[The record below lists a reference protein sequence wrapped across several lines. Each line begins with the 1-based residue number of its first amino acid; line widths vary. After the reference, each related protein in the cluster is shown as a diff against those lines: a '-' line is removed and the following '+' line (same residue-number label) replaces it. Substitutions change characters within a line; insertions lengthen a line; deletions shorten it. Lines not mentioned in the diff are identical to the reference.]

1 MRVLITT
8 FGTRGDIQPFVA
20 LAQGLA
26 AAGHSVAIA
35 APEGFRHFIE
45 GYNISLIAFENSLL
59 ELTYAALE
67 HASSLRD
74 GIRIG
79 RQMRPAIRRMM
90 DEELA
95 AARSFEPELLI
106 YHPKC
111 LGSLSV
117 AELLQIPAVLALPI
131 PFYTPTKA
139 FAVPFMPVFSLGAWA
154 NRVSYLI
161 NRLSSLMFATT
172 INDFRRKS
180 LGMAPISRF
189 ANPLLR
195 DSGQP
200 VPILYPYSRHVLP
213 VPSDFPQHV
222 HVTGYW
228 FLERQAAWQA
238 SAELSQ
244 FLQAGAA
251 PIYLGFGSMRGQ
263 HQAERS
269 AVIQAALQQLGLRGI
284 LASGWGGLEKQSA
297 SSSVFIVDEAPH
309 DWLLPQVAAVV
320 HHGGSGTVAAAAR
333 AGKPQVICPFL
344 GDQPFWG
351 QVIARRG
358 VGAAPINQ
366 KRLTT
371 ERLVAALRTV
381 LEQPSIQTRANE
393 LGQHIRSEDGVA
405 QAINILES
413 IYATA

>member
-26 AAGHSVAIA
+26 AAGHNVAIA
-35 APEGFRHFIE
+35 APEGFRRLIE
-45 GYNISLIAFENSLL
+45 SYHINLIAFENTVL
-59 ELTYAALE
+59 ELTQAALE

-79 RQMRPAIRRMM
+79 RQMRPAIRHMM

-111 LGSLSV
+111 LGSLAV

-154 NRVSYLI
+154 NRASYLI

-180 LGMAPISRF
+180 LGLAPISRF

-195 DSGQP
+195 DNGQA

-213 VPSDFPQHV
+213 VPTDFPAHV

-263 HQAERS
+263 HQTERT
-269 AVIQAALQQLGLRGI
+269 ALIQAALQQLGLRGI
-284 LASGWGGLEKQSA
+284 LASGWGGIKQRSA
-297 SSSVFIVDEAPH
+297 SSNVFILDEAPH

-351 QVIARRG
+351 QVLARRG
-358 VGAAPINQ
+358 VGAAPIAQ
-366 KRLTT
+366 KRLTS

-405 QAINILES
+405 QAIKLLEA
-413 IYATA
+413 IHTMA